1 MTAGEVNKEG
11 HDRLVCYVK
20 RCELMI
26 LLESF
31 VLVVCLL
38 IKRGCGLKKGWRRK
52 LGCMFWVGN
61 IKTFNSKSLK
71 PLRPEVFLAFRHSG
85 AGCTRFFLFTEIVCN
100 APWPRAF
107 EKIDVFLPSQGGTKN
122 RFFLVLSRDRNC
134 LLSGQF

>member
-71 PLRPEVFLAFRHSG
+71 PLRPEVFLAFRLSG
-85 AGCTRFFLFTEIVCN
+85 VGCNCFFSPQNLFATHRGPE
-100 APWPRAF
+100 PF

-122 RFFLVLSRDRNC
+122 RFFVSFLEIEIV
-134 LLSGQF
+134 F

>member
-38 IKRGCGLKKGWRRK
+38 IKQGCGLKKGWRRK

-71 PLRPEVFLAFRHSG
+71 PLRREAFLAFRHSG
-85 AGCTRFFLFTEIVCN
+85 AG
-100 APWPRAF
+100 
-107 EKIDVFLPSQGGTKN
+107 GN
-122 RFFLVLSRDRNC
+122 RFFSSQKFIATHSGPE
-134 LLSGQF
+134 LLKK